1 MNAIRSGESI
11 PTTKQRLPLELEGAQ
26 EFWVREADRW
36 DGTSGRFGEAMLEAA
51 DLEPGRRVLDVGCG
65 AGSTTIEAARRVA
78 PKGAAVGVDI
88 SGPAL
93 ALARERAVASG
104 LSGIDFIEADAQAH
118 PFESGAFDVV
128 ISRFGT
134 MFFGDPVAAF
144 ANLRRA
150 LRRGGR
156 LAVVAWQGPFESE
169 WTAVAI
175 KVAIAHFG
183 RPPDLGEPGGP
194 GPFAFA
200 DGDRFRSVVTEG
212 GFADITLTAIRKP
225 MLMGSD
231 VDDVVGMVVATPQ
244 SQGLFAGQPEAKV
257 EAAVAGLRDAF
268 TPYARPEGVVMSGT
282 AWLLTARS

>member
-1 MNAIRSGESI
+1 MNAIRSDGSN
-11 PTTKQRLPLELEGAQ
+11 TVTNQRPPLDLEQAQ

-36 DGTSGRFGEAMLEAA
+36 DGTSGRFGDAMLEAA
-51 DLEPGRRVLDVGCG
+51 DLEAGQRVLDVGCG
-65 AGSTTIEAARRVA
+65 AGSTTVEAARRVA
-78 PKGAAVGVDI
+78 PNGAALGVDI
-88 SGPAL
+88 SRPAL
-93 ALARERAVASG
+93 ALARERAAAG
-104 LSGIDFIEADAQAH
+104 LEAVDFIEADAQVH
-118 PFESGAFDVV
+118 SFEPGAFDAV

-144 ANLRRA
+144 ANLRHA

-169 WTAVAI
+169 WTAVAV

-183 RPPDLGEPGGP
+183 RPPDLGAPGGP

-212 GFADITLTAIRKP
+212 GFRDVTLDAIARP

-231 VDDVVGMVVATPQ
+231 VEDVVGMVAATPQ
-244 SQGLFAGQPEAKV
+244 SKGLFAGQPEAKV
-257 EAAVAGLRDAF
+257 EAALAGLREAF
-268 TPYARPEGVVMSGT
+268 APYARPEGVVMNGT
-282 AWLLTARS
+282 AWLLTARG